1 MTQSTSFFSTPE
13 DHLDPVL
20 FDGDTVREAI
30 RLDILSILTK
40 YFSKHDLAPKTWMKV
55 WVAGSGA
62 SYQWSA
68 ARTPGDLD
76 VLVGVDYVQ
85 FRKYNQAWSGLSN
98 DEIADSLNAMLWG
111 ELVPE
116 YSDYLG
122 EYEMTFYVNPD
133 GTDIRNLKPYAAYDL
148 VQNDW
153 TVHPVAETHQHNR
166 EWDQQ
171 VSADHVRAAT
181 IVQRYARHLTDLQHT
196 VNPAYRVNAESAL
209 KRVMDDASDLYE
221 DIHQG
226 RRQAFS
232 RVGGGY
238 TDYGNYRWQAGKAT
252 GAVQALKEI
261 KEYRDEQLRAQELTT
276 YGIELP
282 DASALVRRAALQS
295 LNYQVD

>member
-1 MTQSTSFFSTPE
+1 MTQSTSFFSVPE

-30 RLDILSILTK
+30 RLDILSILRK
-40 YFSKHDLAPKTWMKV
+40 YFTKHDLAPKTWMRA
-55 WVAGSGA
+55 WIAGSGA

-85 FRKYNQAWSGLSN
+85 FRKYNSAWDGLSD
-98 DEIADSLNAMLWG
+98 DEIAAGLNEMLWA
-111 ELVPE
+111 ELVPQ

-122 EYEMTFYVNPD
+122 QYEMTFYVNPD

-148 VQNDW
+148 INNTW
-153 TVHPVAETHQHNR
+153 TVHPVSESHQHNPQ
-166 EWDQQ
+166 WDMQ
-171 VSADHVRAAT
+171 VAADHKRAAS
-181 IVQRYARHLTDLQHT
+181 IVQRYAKYLTEMHNA
-196 VNPAYRVNAESAL
+196 VNPAYRTNAERSL
-209 KRVMDDASDLYE
+209 SLVMDDASDLYE

-226 RRQAFS
+226 RREAFS

-261 KEYRDEQLRAQELTT
+261 KQYRDEQLQARELTT
-276 YGIELP
+276 YGIDLP
-282 DASALVRRAALQS
+282 DADTLVRRAALQHMTFA
-295 LNYQVD
+295 VD